1 VSVACET
8 KNPLTA
14 QKWRPYPEYKNSG
27 IEWLC
32 DIPLDWQV
40 HKLGSKCSVKAR
52 LGWKGL
58 KAAEYVDNGYIFLAT
73 PNIKE
78 RDIDFENVDH
88 ITPNRYF
95 ESPEI
100 MLRVGDVLVAKDGAT
115 LGITNLVRKLPA
127 PATVNGSIAVLRPK
141 PGLDSSFLCY
151 WLSSDYSQQVIQRM
165 KGGMGVP
172 HLFQADL
179 RKFIVS
185 CPALNEQ
192 IAIAAFLD
200 RETAKI
206 DALIAK
212 REELIALLEEKR
224 AALIS
229 RAATKG
235 LDPNVPMK
243 RSGVEWLGDIP
254 AHWEMK
260 RLKHL
265 AESLQTGPFGTQLHA
280 DEYIEDGIPVI
291 NPANL
296 ERGTIIPDWKCTVNR
311 SVFHRLRHHRLEEGN
326 IVFARRGEM
335 GRCALVTQKEDGWL
349 CGTGCLRVRLDIRRS
364 YPPFINLLLSTK
376 WAKDWFMLESVGTT
390 MENLNT
396 EIIGAIPLAVTTLEE
411 QRRIAEEVATLSPKI
426 DAITTKNREAI
437 ETLQEYRTALI
448 SAAVTGKID
457 VRGEVQ

>member
-1 VSVACET
+1 MSAAFET
-8 KNPLTA
+8 KNPIAA

-58 KAAEYVDNGYIFLAT
+58 KAAVYVDNGYIFLAT

-88 ITPNRYF
+88 ITPARYF

-115 LGITNLVRKLPA
+115 LGITNLIRKLPA

-141 PGLDSSFLCY
+141 PGLDSSFLYY

-179 RKFIVS
+179 RKFVVA
-185 CPALNEQ
+185 CPALTEQ

-200 RETAKI
+200 LETAKI

-212 REELIALLEEKR
+212 RQQLIVLLEEKR

-229 RAATKG
+229 RAVTKG
-235 LDPNVPMK
+235 LDPSVPMK
-243 RSGVEWLGDIP
+243 DSDISWLGKIP
-254 AHWEMK
+254 AHWGAYRVKHVAKLRSGHTPSRQHPEYWVGCSIPWFSLADVWQIREESREYLGETNERISELGLANSAAELLPSGTVVLSRTASVGFSGIMPCPMATTQDFANWVCGPNIRPEYLLYVFRGMGQEFK
-260 RLKHL
+260 RLTMGSTH
-265 AESLQTGPFGTQLHA
+265 QTI
-280 DEYIEDGIPVI
+280 YM
-291 NPANL
+291 
-296 ERGTIIPDWKCTVNR
+296 PDIGKLCTAV
-311 SVFHRLRHHRLEEGN
+311 
-326 IVFARRGEM
+326 
-335 GRCALVTQKEDGWL
+335 
-349 CGTGCLRVRLDIRRS
+349 
-364 YPPFINLLLSTK
+364 PP
-376 WAKDWFMLESVGTT
+376 
-390 MENLNT
+390 
-396 EIIGAIPLAVTTLEE
+396 PEE
-411 QRRIAEEVATLSPKI
+411 QDKIVEFIRAQTARLSVLKMSI
-426 DAITTKNREAI
+426 GDQIGK
-437 ETLQEYRTALI
+437 LKEYRTALI